1 MIISKISHGLGNQL
15 FQYAIARKL
24 SIQAKTSLYFDLRY
38 YNHHYA
44 TDTFRSF
51 RLNNFKIDYQ
61 LLDTSPV
68 LIYLSKATKLFP
80 QRSLPPLFELVREGN
95 DGFNARA
102 LTAKSMFVYLSGFWQ
117 TEQYFKDI
125 QDVLQKEITLKIAA
139 TPQFQKFEALIK
151 KEENPISLH
160 IRRGDY
166 VNNSQFSNQFGFI
179 GLDYYK
185 RATDMFQEKMP
196 SCKFF
201 VFSDDFQWVKEN
213 FPQDSNTVYV
223 ESAGDNSDLED
234 LMLMRTCKHHIIANS
249 SFSWWGAW
257 LNSYPGKMVVA
268 PQKWYNNMPDL
279 NTNDLIPADWLRM

>member
-15 FQYAIARKL
+15 FQYAIARKV
-24 SIQAKTSLYFDLRY
+24 SMQAKTSLYLDLRY

-51 RLNNFKIDYQ
+51 KLNSFKIDYQ
-61 LLDTSPV
+61 LLDDSPV

-125 QDVLQKEITLKIAA
+125 QDVLQQEITLKIAT
-139 TPQFQKFEALIK
+139 TPQFQRFETLIK
-151 KEENPISLH
+151 QEENPISLH

-185 RATDMFQEKMP
+185 RATDMFKEKIP
-196 SCKFF
+196 ACKFF
-201 VFSDDFQWVKEN
+201 VFSDDFEWVKEN

-223 ESAGDNSDLED
+223 ESEGSNSDLED

-268 PQKWYNNMPDL
+268 PQKWYNNMPEL
-279 NTNDLIPADWLRM
+279 NTHDLIPADWLRM